1 MVEQIP
7 PSRQMH
13 EFYKRA
19 QLEKG
24 KSDLVRSQNVPLEVV
39 RKLSERIHFFT
50 DNGWRSTALTMG
62 ILIVA
67 YLSTIVDGKIVTDG
81 AALVGGGLGGHSV
94 AELVGKIQDKR
105 RKNKV
110 IKKASKGENINV
122 QDLVPALEQHADIQP
137 PGQMRKWI
145 DGFEPVGLIGESR
158 AALLRSIHNAKCA
171 SIDSM
176 SMKSPEREK
185 LKIRAREELL
195 RDTVAAIVEVQKQ
208 RRESSAMRNEILKNL
223 SFIIG
228 EGLLTLG
235 ATVFI
240 DRSFHNDVYT
250 SVLSIADDIPTA
262 LVIMASPLIEKLSK
276 LVSYPTLLKVLKKT
290 KNPN

>member
-1 MVEQIP
+1 M
-7 PSRQMH
+7 
-13 EFYKRA
+13 
-19 QLEKG
+19 
-24 KSDLVRSQNVPLEVV
+24 
-39 RKLSERIHFFT
+39 
-50 DNGWRSTALTMG
+50 
-62 ILIVA
+62 
-67 YLSTIVDGKIVTDG
+67 
-81 AALVGGGLGGHSV
+81 
-94 AELVGKIQDKR
+94 
-105 RKNKV
+105 
-110 IKKASKGENINV
+110 